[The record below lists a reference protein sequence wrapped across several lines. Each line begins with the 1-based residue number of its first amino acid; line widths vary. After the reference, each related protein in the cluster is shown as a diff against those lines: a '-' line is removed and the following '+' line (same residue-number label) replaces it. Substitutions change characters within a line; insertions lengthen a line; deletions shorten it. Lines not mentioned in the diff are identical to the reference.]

1 MDFMKE
7 FGQIAMVSLGQ
18 SWNMLAFS
26 EGRKDLS
33 WDDEEILGIVLC
45 KSYENFKTEHPADVE
60 DVFDFAAKLFL
71 ACTQETAIWD
81 KFSELLIGE
90 TVVSKL
96 NGIVVGNH

>member
-1 MDFMKE
+1 MKE
-7 FGQIAMVSLGQ
+7 FGRIVRVSLGQ
-18 SWNMLAFS
+18 SWNMLASS

-45 KSYENFKTEHPADVE
+45 KSYENFKEKYSADVE

-71 ACTQETAIWD
+71 ACTQDAAIWD

-90 TVVSKL
+90 TIISKL